1 MVLGS
6 QSYRSQVVRTMIT
19 ISSLNHT
26 NISINLNDDNIG
38 IYRSFLVPVIN
49 QTNCQIPHQ
58 FIVAQIGI
66 FIEAVEALSLE
77 LVSVGPFYLL
87 QQVPMHLHA
96 SQSLKRVGIQ
106 EIKVFVLIAR
116 SFAGE

>member
-19 ISSLNHT
+19 ISS
-26 NISINLNDDNIG
+26 IESYYKSINHNDNIG
-38 IYRSFLVPVIN
+38 IYRSFLVSVVN

-58 FIVAQIGI
+58 FIVGQIGI

-77 LVSVGPFYLL
+77 LVSVGQFNVL
-87 QQVPMHLHA
+87 QQVLVHLHA
-96 SQSLKRVGIQ
+96 SQNLKRVGIQ
-106 EIKVFVLIAR
+106 EIKVFILIAR

>member
-6 QSYRSQVVRTMIT
+6 QSYRSQVVRTMIS
-19 ISSLNHT
+19 ISSIDSYY
-26 NISINLNDDNIG
+26 ISINHNDNIG
-38 IYRSFLVPVIN
+38 IYRSFLVPVVN
-49 QTNCQIPHQ
+49 QTNGQIPHQ
-58 FIVAQIGI
+58 FIVVQIGI

-77 LVSVGPFYLL
+77 LVSVGQFYVL
-87 QQVPMHLHA
+87 QQVLVDLHA
-96 SQSLKRVGIQ
+96 SQNLKRVGIQ

>member
-1 MVLGS
+1 
-6 QSYRSQVVRTMIT
+6 MIT
-19 ISSLNHT
+19 ISSIESYY
-26 NISINLNDDNIG
+26 ISINHNDDNIG

-49 QTNCQIPHQ
+49 QTNGQIPHQ

-77 LVSVGPFYLL
+77 LVSVGQFNVL
-87 QQVPMHLHA
+87 QQVLVDLHA
-96 SQSLKRVGIQ
+96 SQNLKRVGIQ